1 MTNYNSSSSVDLAK
15 LFGSVA
21 QTMLENQS
29 TLNQADTYNHDHGS
43 NMVDIFNTITNAIQ
57 EQPNASAAAQLG
69 NASKALAK
77 NTTSGSAKL
86 YSAGLKNAADQ
97 FKGTQ
102 SLNTNDAMQLIQLL
116 LGSTNTLPQ
125 STSASG
131 SSGADLI
138 GSLLNSYT
146 GQQTPATTTT
156 TGSDDSK
163 IGLDDILTAGMAFL
177 EAKQSGKTGLEA
189 VMAALVSDS
198 TVANQD
204 YRAESAKLVANTLL
218 SAVSKMAQARK

>member
-1 MTNYNSSSSVDLAK
+1 MANYNSSSSVDLAK

-29 TLNQADTYNHDHGS
+29 SLNQADSYNHDHGD
-43 NMVDIFNTITNAIQ
+43 NMVDIFNTITKAIQ
-57 EQPNASAAAQLG
+57 AQPTASAAAQLG

-86 YSAGLKNAADQ
+86 YSEGLKHAADQ

-102 SLNTNDAMQLIQLL
+102 TLTANDAMQMIQLL
-116 LGSTNTLPQ
+116 MGSTNALPQ
-125 STSASG
+125 STGASG
-131 SSGADLI
+131 SSGEDLL
-138 GSLLNSYT
+138 GSLLGSYS
-146 GQQTPATTTT
+146 GQQTSTTS
-156 TGSDDSK
+156 GDDSK
-163 IGLDDILTAGMAFL
+163 IDLEDVLTAGMAFL
-177 EAKQSGKTGLEA
+177 QAKQSGKTGLEA

-198 TVANQD
+198 AVANQD

-218 SAVSKMAQARK
+218 NVVSKMSQARK

>member
-1 MTNYNSSSSVDLAK
+1 MTNYNASGAVDLAK

-29 TLNQADTYNHDHGS
+29 SLNQADTYNHDHGD
-43 NMVDIFNTITNAIQ
+43 NMVDIFNTITKAIQ
-57 EQPNASAAAQLG
+57 AQPTASAAAQLG

-86 YSAGLKNAADQ
+86 YSEGLKNAADQ

-102 SLNTNDAMQLIQLL
+102 SLTASDAMQMIQLL
-116 LGSTNTLPQ
+116 MGSTKTLPQ
-125 STSASG
+125 STATGS
-131 SSGADLI
+131 SSGADLL
-138 GSLLNSYT
+138 GQLLGSYT
-146 GQQTPATTTT
+146 GQQTTTT
-156 TGSDDSK
+156 SSEDSK
-163 IGLDDILTAGMAFL
+163 IDLEDVLTAGMAFL
-177 EAKQSGKTGLEA
+177 EAKQSGKSGLEA
-189 VMAALVSDS
+189 VMAVLVSDS

-218 SAVSKMAQARK
+218 NVVSKMAQARK

>member
-1 MTNYNSSSSVDLAK
+1 MANYNSSNAVDLAK

-21 QTMLENQS
+21 QTMMENQS

-57 EQPNASAAAQLG
+57 EQPKASAAAQLG

-77 NTTSGSAKL
+77 NTSSGSAKL
-86 YSAGLKNAADQ
+86 YSEGLKNAANQ

-102 SLNTNDAMQLIQLL
+102 SLTANDAMQLIQLL
-116 LGSTNTLPQ
+116 LGSTNALPQ
-125 STSASG
+125 SSG
-131 SSGADLI
+131 SQSPSGADLI
-138 GSLLNSYT
+138 GTLLGGSS
-146 GQQTPATTTT
+146 GAQT
-156 TGSDDSK
+156 TGSDNSK
-163 IGLDDILTAGMAFL
+163 IDLNDILTAGMAFM
-177 EAKQSGKTGLEA
+177 EAKQSGKSGLEA

-218 SAVSKMAQARK
+218 NAVTKMAQARK

>member
-86 YSAGLKNAADQ
+86 YSEGLKNAADQ

-102 SLNTNDAMQLIQLL
+102 ALTSNDAMKLIQLL

-125 STSASG
+125 SSGASD

-138 GSLLNSYT
+138 GSLLGSFT
-146 GQQTPATTTT
+146 GEQATTTST